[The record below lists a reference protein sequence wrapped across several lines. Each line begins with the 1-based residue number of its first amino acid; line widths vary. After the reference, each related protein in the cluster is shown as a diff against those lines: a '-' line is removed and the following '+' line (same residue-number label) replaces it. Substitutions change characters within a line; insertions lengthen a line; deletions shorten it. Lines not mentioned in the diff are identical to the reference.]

1 MKEVEEEGEVVDSM
15 TLVRHM
21 KKKKQTVGSARGGAY
36 Q

>member
-21 KKKKQTVGSARGGAY
+21 KKKQTVGSARGGAY